1 MNSFIIIKTIK
12 VETTSNFFVK
22 KGIIIMIIIIIII
35 LFIITVS
42 VSNQIFL
49 SQRVTV
55 SFQFL

>member
-22 KGIIIMIIIIIII
+22 KGIIIIIIIIII